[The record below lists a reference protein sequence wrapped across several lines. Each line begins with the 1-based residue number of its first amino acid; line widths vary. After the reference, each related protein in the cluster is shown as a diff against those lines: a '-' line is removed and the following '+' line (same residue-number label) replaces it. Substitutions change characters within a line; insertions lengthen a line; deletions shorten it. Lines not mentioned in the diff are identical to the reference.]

1 MEISSVA
8 VFEKKRTLFYQLI
21 LSTFSKAIAVSSLY
35 IYAKVITKNE
45 IGEIAYIQAIVV
57 FLVTILSLQLPAAI
71 FRFSLEKKYQNIS
84 VWVVQNSNYFFYIS
98 LLFFVV
104 NFIYS
109 NLISQVLLLSL
120 IQITTQI
127 KLELIR
133 TKSNKSEFFKL
144 IFFQIFFSVG
154 LTSFT
159 LILYKGVFNGVL
171 VYIFFEYF
179 SWFLTLIFC
188 SKKIL
193 TLKKNNE
200 EFKATYKKEYV
211 LEHIKYGIYLIP
223 TSLSWAVILHA
234 PLLLTGYFFDDTIVA
249 NFTIS
254 NRLPLVVTMV
264 SVLIL
269 QVIGKNLIL
278 KYEKNKLK
286 FCNNFLKY
294 SLFWLI
300 YCFFLSVIVYFLN
313 YFVILNIFPS
323 YKISEHAQ
331 ILQFFNA
338 FLISNFAFVGFFYQ
352 IIKKLKYNIITAA
365 MAATIGL
372 ICGYIFG
379 ISYGIE
385 GILTSMFFGLLVA
398 LTVGHIQ
405 IRAFINEKNLNDKIY
420 NK

>member
-144 IFFQIFFSVG
+144 IFFSNFFFSR
-154 LTSFT
+154 SY
-159 LILYKGVFNGVL
+159 ILY
-171 VYIFFEYF
+171 I
-179 SWFLTLIFC
+179 
-188 SKKIL
+188 
-193 TLKKNNE
+193 
-200 EFKATYKKEYV
+200 
-211 LEHIKYGIYLIP
+211 
-223 TSLSWAVILHA
+223 
-234 PLLLTGYFFDDTIVA
+234 
-249 NFTIS
+249 NF
-254 NRLPLVVTMV
+254 V
-264 SVLIL
+264 
-269 QVIGKNLIL
+269 
-278 KYEKNKLK
+278 
-286 FCNNFLKY
+286 
-294 SLFWLI
+294 
-300 YCFFLSVIVYFLN
+300 
-313 YFVILNIFPS
+313 
-323 YKISEHAQ
+323 
-331 ILQFFNA
+331 
-338 FLISNFAFVGFFYQ
+338 
-352 IIKKLKYNIITAA
+352 
-365 MAATIGL
+365 
-372 ICGYIFG
+372 
-379 ISYGIE
+379 
-385 GILTSMFFGLLVA
+385 
-398 LTVGHIQ
+398 
-405 IRAFINEKNLNDKIY
+405 
-420 NK
+420 